1 MARFGF
7 LKNKY
12 AQVGFWGTLVAALCC
27 FTPLLVWG
35 FAAAGLAAFT
45 AYLDYVLLPALFI
58 FVALLIFGY
67 NQYQKNK
74 SATPEEGDHREC

>member
-1 MARFGF
+1 MISSFAF

-12 AQVGFWGTLVAALCC
+12 AQTEFRESLVAALCS
-27 FTPLLVWG
+27 FSPLPVWG

-67 NQYQKNK
+67 NQDQKNK
-74 SATPEEGDHREC
+74 SATPEG